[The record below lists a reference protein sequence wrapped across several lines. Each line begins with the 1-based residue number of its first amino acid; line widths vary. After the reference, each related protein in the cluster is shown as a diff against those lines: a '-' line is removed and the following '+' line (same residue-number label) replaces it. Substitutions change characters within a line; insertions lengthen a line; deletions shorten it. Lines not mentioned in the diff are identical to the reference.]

1 MNKQHISAFLAI
13 SSLAFSSG
21 AIAQNMSERECRA
34 AEKSIVNEHKSD
46 QIKCGLFVD
55 NDKDICMAVAKGKEK
70 VAKTKLEARFKPVNN
85 SDYKISIA
93 GVKTDYAVAI

>member
-21 AIAQNMSERECRA
+21 AIAQNMSEIEYRA

-46 QIKCGLFVD
+46 QLKCGLFAD

-70 VAKTKLEARFKPVNN
+70 VAKTKLEARYKPANN
-85 SDYKISIA
+85 SDYKISVVQGKA
-93 GVKTDYAVAI
+93 DHAVAI